1 MPRCLEE
8 EEHNPTHHPARH
20 RIQREAGAP
29 QVGCGEDSIVVF
41 DTEETVRELWPEI
54 TAVAGLLME
63 RGWLEADEVMRIIER
78 TREQRERGG

>member
-1 MPRCLEE
+1 
-8 EEHNPTHHPARH
+8 
-20 RIQREAGAP
+20 
-29 QVGCGEDSIVVF
+29 VGCGDDSVVVF